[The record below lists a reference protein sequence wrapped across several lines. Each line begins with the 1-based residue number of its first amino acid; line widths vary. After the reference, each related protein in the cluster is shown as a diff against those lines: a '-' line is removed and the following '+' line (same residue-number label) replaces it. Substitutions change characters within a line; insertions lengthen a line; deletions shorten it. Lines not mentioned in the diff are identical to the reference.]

1 MSEPAEYI
9 SFPDLLDNAEDTL
22 VKDDIEAEKP
32 VDFGSFLEDEEAGL
46 ANLMESSK
54 SDNADSKLD
63 LSFVADTGEDEAGL
77 AFLDSL
83 DLSDEAVLED
93 PINSSV
99 KDNVARTAESLEAMK
114 APQDVMP
121 EVMTEHEMLDLPSFD
136 MDAHAAPIHTSDVVE
151 TAIPEVTLVEPVIEA
166 MVEPVVAE
174 PKVEEV
180 IVPEIVQ
187 EPTLS
192 APIASAPQMTESVEE
207 ASDADADF
215 ESEQVK
221 LELAVAYMD
230 FDKSL
235 AKPLLDE
242 VVKDGSPKQIERA
255 QALLA
260 QIN

>member
-1 MSEPAEYI
+1 ME
-9 SFPDLLDNAEDTL
+9 NAEDTL

-32 VDFGSFLEDEEAGL
+32 LDFGNFLEDEEAGL
-46 ANLMESSK
+46 ANLMEVSK
-54 SDNADSKLD
+54 QSEAEPKLD
-63 LSFVADTGEDEAGL
+63 LAFVADADEDAASL

-83 DLSDEAVLED
+83 DTTNEVMLDD

-99 KDNVARTAESLEAMK
+99 KDNVAQSMEEI
-114 APQDVMP
+114 DVP
-121 EVMTEHEMLDLPSFD
+121 EPIAIDLDTLALPIL
-136 MDAHAAPIHTSDVVE
+136 DAGVVE
-151 TAIPEVTLVEPVIEA
+151 EVQVEEPIVAEIEIPEITLVEPVIEA
-166 MVEPVVAE
+166 PV
-174 PKVEEV
+174 VEEV
-180 IVPEIVQ
+180 TIPEITIA
-187 EPTLS
+187 EPVIEEVVMPE
-192 APIASAPQMTESVEE
+192 PIIELVAHPTVMVE
-207 ASDADADF
+207 ALDTAHDADF

-242 VVKDGSPKQIERA
+242 VVKDGSPSQIARA